1 MGIIW
6 VNQPEDPK
14 TMSAKKITELRQRL
28 LTEQAKLTKSV
39 GRTRNAEDEIWAERT
54 EDEGD
59 LATISQEKD
68 ILSSLHES
76 GFSRLRFIQEA
87 LEALDRG
94 KYGECRRC
102 GEEIGENRL
111 MAVPWAMTCIQCQEA
126 TEAERSAKTAAPAGI
141 DTAN

>member
-1 MGIIW
+1 
-6 VNQPEDPK
+6 
-14 TMSAKKITELRQRL
+14 MSAKKITQLRQRL
-28 LTEQAKLTKSV
+28 LTEQEKLTKSI
-39 GRTRNAEDEIWAERT
+39 GRTRNAEDEVWAEKT

-87 LEALDRG
+87 LDALDRG
-94 KYGECRRC
+94 EYGECRRC
-102 GEEIGENRL
+102 GEGISEKRL
-111 MAVPWAMTCIQCQEA
+111 VAVPWAMTCIQCQEA
-126 TEAERSAKTAAPAGI
+126 MEAERIAASAAPAGS